1 MREWVK
7 LQQETKGSEEMDEK
21 DKEAMAMKDF
31 MQIISYVKNN

>member
-7 LQQETKGSEEMDEK
+7 FQTMGNEEMDEK

-31 MQIISYVKNN
+31 MQIISHVKNN